1 MAETWRQWFDSLIVT
16 VCVPSSQSVRYYANS
31 ITLVELQPE
40 WNLSRKELVVTW
52 SPLADKMLKSLFP

>member
-1 MAETWRQWFDSLIVT
+1 MAETWRQWLDSLIVT